1 MPLSQNW
8 VDMTIGIAS
17 DHAGAV
23 YKAEISLYLV
33 KRGYD
38 VVDFGTYEGTQS
50 VDYPDFANALAE
62 GISKGMV
69 EKGIA
74 LCGTGNGMAIT
85 LNHCS
90 GIRAG
95 LAWNRETARLVKAH
109 NDANV
114 LALPARF
121 ISLVMA
127 KACVKMWLETGFEG
141 GRHQRRIDKMR

>member
-1 MPLSQNW
+1 MI
-8 VDMTIGIAS
+8 IGIAS
-17 DHAGAV
+17 DHAGAA

-33 KRGYD
+33 RKGYG
-38 VVDFGTYEGTQS
+38 VVDFGTYSGMES
-50 VDYPDFANALAE
+50 VDYPDFAGALAE
-62 GISKGMV
+62 GMSNGMV

-74 LCGTGNGMAIT
+74 ICGTGNGMAIT

-95 LAWNRETARLVKAH
+95 LAWNRETAHLVKAH

-121 ISLVMA
+121 ISLTMA
-127 KACVKMWLETGFEG
+127 KACVKEWLETQFEG
-141 GRHQRRIDKMR
+141 GRHLRRINKIQR